1 MVKKIL
7 AGMLISSSVF
17 GQISIVKKEMGLTVP
32 VIDVVPVMEMVKV
45 DDIPI
50 RVCVP
55 KKIVVQDTPFRWLG
69 GSIGAL
75 TGHFISRAVTS
86 SDVTRI
92 LSTVAGTM
100 VGSSIEKELD
110 DSTKIVNDC
119 TIKHNSHYDR
129 IVTGYNVFYEI
140 DGTRHSI
147 FMNHDP
153 GHKIRIKK
161 WVEHSVIK

>member
-1 MVKKIL
+1 MIKKIL

-17 GQISIVKKEMGLTVP
+17 GQISIVKKEMSLTVP
-32 VIDVVPVMEMVKV
+32 VIDAVPVMERVKV
-45 DDIPI
+45 DDVAR
-50 RVCVP
+50 RVCIP
-55 KKIVVQDTPFRWLG
+55 KKVVYQDTPFRWLG

-86 SDVTRI
+86 SDVTRL
-92 LSTVAGTM
+92 LSTVAGTV
-100 VGSSIEKELD
+100 VGSSIEKEFD
-110 DSTKIVNDC
+110 GSTRIVNDC
-119 TIKHNSHYDR
+119 TIKHNSYFEKV
-129 IVTGYNVFYEI
+129 VTGYNVFYEI

-147 FMNHDP
+147 FMNYDP